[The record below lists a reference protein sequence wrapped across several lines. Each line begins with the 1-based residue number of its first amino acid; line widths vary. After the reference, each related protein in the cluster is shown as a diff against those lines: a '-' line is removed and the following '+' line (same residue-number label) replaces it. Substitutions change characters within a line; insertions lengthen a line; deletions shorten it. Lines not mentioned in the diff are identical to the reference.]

1 MIIRTIVRGQRPPT
15 GCPFEPGGFSREY
28 LAAFAL
34 AQGKIYG
41 LGVETQGFT
50 VFTTLPSFFGISFRL
65 KGTGLLV
72 LKGRIMLDHIF
83 FNILLHCWWISPW
96 HGFVSNW
103 GISQNGIS
111 WKVTLHHWMLGDFWA
126 LYPKKKHDFISSLW
140 QLSWENDENPLK
152 PLDNLGFQ
160 VDGTQLTAD
169 SEEFLGAAAVHHWAP
184 GTDLG
189 GARKKISAL
198 NR

>member
-1 MIIRTIVRGQRPPT
+1 MSVWARRIFQRIL
-15 GCPFEPGGFSREY
+15 GRFCFGSREN
-28 LAAFAL
+28 LWSR
-34 AQGKIYG
+34 GWN
-41 LGVETQGFT
+41 TGFYR
-50 VFTTLPSFFGISFRL
+50 FYHPSFFGVSFRL

-103 GISQNGIS
+103 GISQNCIS
-111 WKVTLHHWMLGDFWA
+111 WKVTIHHWMLGDFWA
-126 LYPKKKHDFISSLW
+126 LYPIKKHDFISSLK

-152 PLDNLGFQ
+152 PLDFLGFQ
-160 VDGTQLTAD
+160 VWRNSAD
-169 SEEFLGAAAVHHWAP
+169 CRQRRISRSGSSPSLS
-184 GTDLG
+184 
-189 GARKKISAL
+189 ARNRSGRRIKKITAL